1 MKKAMVVLLA
11 ALLLGGCSALPGEE
25 RAFAVVLECIP
36 AKLAELISSKLTIPT
51 IGIGAGAGC
60 DGQILVYQDML
71 GLFSGFKPKF
81 VKHFAELGEQMKAA
95 FRAYDE
101 EVKAGTYPAEEHTFK
116 MDDDVLQRLY

>member
-1 MKKAMVVLLA
+1 M
-11 ALLLGGCSALPGEE
+11 
-25 RAFAVVLECIP
+25 
-36 AKLAELISSKLTIPT
+36 
-51 IGIGAGAGC
+51 
-60 DGQILVYQDML
+60 VYQDML

>member
-1 MKKAMVVLLA
+1 MQGKSEEGAKRLVEDALA
-11 ALLLGGCSALPGEE
+11 IQEAG
-25 RAFAVVLECIP
+25 AFAVVLECIP
-36 AKLAELISSKLTIPT
+36 AKLAELISSKLAIPT